1 MNLNTFFQLCIYFCI
16 CMIVLTL
23 SINFI
28 NGLDIFE
35 TVETGVGISGD
46 SDNIFSQLT
55 GLTGGMEFIWLAV
68 TSLAGVGAVLL
79 ATFMH
84 SAIPVGAYL
93 FSVVFWT
100 SYGRSLSVLSGLY
113 IPSDFLLIG
122 TVAMLF
128 IWAGALAG
136 MFSGSG

>member
-1 MNLNTFFQLCIYFCI
+1 
-16 CMIVLTL
+16 MIVLTL